1 MESAKNNAAKNTSAI
16 TEGFIKSHPS
26 IKDCL
31 IKGIINYSSLSRL
44 IADELELKKN
54 ASKDAILIAARRFR
68 DKIRKQ
74 QPNENDILRLL
85 KSGEIEAKNKI
96 FRMVVEKGHLTE
108 DFLGLEKEIRKEK
121 GAFYAIEGTK
131 TITII
136 SSMRYLDRIK
146 ENFSRNILD
155 TKKNL
160 VMIIINTS
168 ETIEETTGVISYVY
182 SLFAENGINIID
194 TMSCWT
200 DTILVIEEKDLSKA
214 MELLKF

>member
-1 MESAKNNAAKNTSAI
+1 MEKAKNNATNTTAL
-16 TEGFIKSHPS
+16 TEEYIKGHPS

-31 IKGIINYSSLSRL
+31 IKGVINYSALSRM
-44 IADELELKKN
+44 IADDLELKKN
-54 ASKDAILIAARRFR
+54 TSKDAILIAARRLK
-68 DKIRKQ
+68 DKIKKQ
-74 QPNENDILRLL
+74 QPNEDGILKLL

-96 FRMVVEKGHLTE
+96 FRMIVEKGYITE
-108 DFLGLEKEIRKEK
+108 DFLALEKEIRKEK

-136 SSMRYLDRIK
+136 SSMRYLDKIK
-146 ENFSRNILD
+146 ENFSRNIID

-168 ETIEETTGVISYVY
+168 ETIEEITGVISYLY
-182 SLFAENGINIID
+182 SLFAENGINIVD